1 MTDEPN
7 PTPPP
12 RPANAHPK
20 PRCTLL
26 HEDGNVF
33 NIVGRV
39 RRALRNAG
47 QSDRAREFVD
57 RAFAAKSYDEVLA
70 MLDEYVDVR

>member
-1 MTDEPN
+1 MSDPSN
-7 PTPPP
+7 DPTPRRDADP
-12 RPANAHPK
+12 RPK

-47 QSDRAREFVD
+47 QADRAREFVD
-57 RAFAAKSYDEVLA
+57 RAFAARSYDEVLA